1 MYVRAQ
7 LTVSLFSLVQGPR
20 PQTDAAHIHDGS
32 FLEIPP
38 WAHCGMCFHDDSRPG
53 AVDRIIPH
61 SAEQRDPG
69 IFQKKGGVVPGELPQ
84 HRGLDHQ
91 A

>member
-1 MYVRAQ
+1 MNAHAQ